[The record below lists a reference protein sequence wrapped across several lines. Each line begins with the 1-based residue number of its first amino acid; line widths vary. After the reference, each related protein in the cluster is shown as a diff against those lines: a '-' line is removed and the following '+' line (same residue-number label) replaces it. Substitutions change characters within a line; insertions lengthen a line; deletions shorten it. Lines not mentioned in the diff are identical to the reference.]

1 LISKNLLQQGRCFE
15 KNSTKGCHSV
25 IHLGNFLKTHSY
37 LAQSRNG
44 VYYARFIVPKSLRVS
59 GDLRREIRISTAT
72 KDPRDAAARARA
84 LRVLLDQMFYSGALC
99 SRDTLTSRLQ
109 ALMTNFRRPPVGSS
123 TFSTDIRD
131 GRYVAT
137 DIKPG
142 EGKEAAETVAM
153 LNRDYLAQIS
163 TTPPSPSPSGMNA
176 PVTAPAGTEIHH
188 PAFLSN
194 LSLTPLNKMVDMF
207 MVTVQQ
213 RVKNKTLTR
222 KAYNAQKSKL
232 NLFIEYFENVA
243 IGSLDAEQVQ
253 QYELDLESYP
263 GRREVKSIQPAWTVR
278 QLIAAVKAKTVKAK
292 DGKPFECLD
301 PLTVS
306 GYMVVTRQFLKFAAK
321 KFAVHP
327 MAYEP
332 RAGSASAPKTRG
344 RARDPFD
351 DADMKT
357 IFESPYMVQAKYLHA
372 YQYWIPLVSAFTGA
386 RIGEVSQLHVA
397 DVIEIDGIPM
407 FDITDIQAGGDGDD
421 DDSGDYDVADEMRSD
436 EVAAKRLK
444 NVGSRRKVPIH
455 SKLLALGFLDYVSL
469 RKRAGE
475 VYVFELNRDGRDGAA
490 TRPSRW
496 FNAELLR
503 DTLGITSKRKVLHSF
518 RHSFVSRLGEA
529 IIEANGNGRRTGPV
543 SALDYP
549 EAAILR
555 RLVGHSDAHAFT
567 VDKGRPDAHEAYQHA
582 PKAAVLQ
589 RVLERFTL
597 DVNFSPF
604 VMPPEKKE
612 APRKSTLTKVK
623 TESIIKVKRSPKAAG
638 KPVGKLGSEVASPS
652 KAADMGEIDM
662 AKLFG

>member
-1 LISKNLLQQGRCFE
+1 MIYSSDTAGLRRIPPKGATWSSIWG
-15 KNSTKGCHSV
+15 NS
-25 IHLGNFLKTHSY
+25 LKTASY
-37 LAQSRNG
+37 LWKSRNG
-44 VYYARFIVPKSLRVS
+44 VYYARFVIPPSMREAPANL
-59 GDLRREIRISTAT
+59 GREIRISTTT
-72 KDPRDAAARARA
+72 KDPRDGVARARA
-84 LRVLLDQMFYSGALC
+84 LRVILDQMFYSGALC
-99 SRDTLTSRLQ
+99 SRDILISRFQ
-109 ALMTNFRRPPVGSS
+109 ALMANFRRPPVGTS
-123 TFSTDIRD
+123 TFNTDIRD

-142 EGKEAAETVAM
+142 EGKEAAETVAL

-163 TTPPSPSPSGMNA
+163 TAPPAVMHA
-176 PVTAPAGTEIHH
+176 PVTAPVGTVIHH
-188 PAFLSN
+188 PAFLSQI
-194 LSLTPLNKMVDMF
+194 SLTPLDQMVALF

-213 RVKNKTLTR
+213 RTKSGTLTST
-222 KAYNAQKSKL
+222 AYRAQKAKL
-232 NLFIEYFENVA
+232 KVFVDYFENVA

-263 GRREVKSIQPAWTVR
+263 KRREILGVQPAWTVR
-278 QLIAAVKAKTVKAK
+278 QLISAVKAKTIKTK
-292 DGKPFECLD
+292 DGKPLNCLD

-344 RARDPFD
+344 KARDPFD

-357 IFESPYMVQAKYLHA
+357 IFESPYMVQAQYLHA
-372 YQYWIPLVSAFTGA
+372 YQYWIPLLSAFTGA

-397 DVIEIDGIPM
+397 DVIEMDGIPM
-407 FDITDIQAGGDGDD
+407 FDITDIQAGEDGEDGDPGDD
-421 DDSGDYDVADEMRSD
+421 DEMGSD
-436 EVAAKRLK
+436 GVSAKRLK

-455 SKLLALGFLDYVSL
+455 SKLIELGFLDYVQL
-469 RKRAGE
+469 RKEAKS
-475 VYVFELNRDGRDGAA
+475 VYVFELNREGRDGAA

-496 FNAELLR
+496 FNGELLR

-529 IIEANGNGRRTGPV
+529 IIEANGRRTGPV
-543 SALDYP
+543 NAMDYP
-549 EAAILR
+549 EASILR

-567 VDKGRPDAHEAYQHA
+567 VDQGRPDAHETYQHA

-597 DVNFSPF
+597 DVNFSAF
-604 VMPPEKKE
+604 VMPKAAKE
-612 APRKSTLTKVK
+612 PPRKATIVK
-623 TESIIKVKRSPKAAG
+623 LPAKSIIKVKKPGKA
-638 KPVGKLGSEVASPS
+638 KVTPL
-652 KAADMGEIDM
+652 AAVEPDFPIADIGHIDM
-662 AKLFG
+662 TALFGRS